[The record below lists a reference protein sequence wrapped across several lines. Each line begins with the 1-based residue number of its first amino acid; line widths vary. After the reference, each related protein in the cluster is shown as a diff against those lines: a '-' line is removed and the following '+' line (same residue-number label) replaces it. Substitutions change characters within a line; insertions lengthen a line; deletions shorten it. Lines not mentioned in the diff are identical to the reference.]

1 VSNAIIYNSNGRIT
15 RTVSAPPN
23 MLIMQRQEG
32 ELILYGEA
40 DLLTDYIYQG
50 EVTLR
55 TVQLTDINKPT
66 LTADCLDTITIT
78 NAPSGTF
85 TATNTATRETVT
97 GPISGTDTF
106 STTVPGTYKIKIES
120 WPYLDFEA
128 EVVAS

>member
-1 VSNAIIYNSNGRIT
+1 
-15 RTVSAPPN
+15 
-23 MLIMQRQEG
+23 MQRQEG